1 MWYMNRGGGMDMNV
15 QGAWAQGITGK
26 GISVTI
32 LDDGIER
39 TNPDLAANYDPLAS
53 YDINANDND
62 PSPRYDMTNSNKHG
76 TRCAGEVAASANNTR
91 YLLFIT
97 TSQQYHPLNSSSSIN
112 PISWRYRQIFIIL
125 CISVTLKH

>member
-39 TNPDLAANYDPLAS
+39 TNPDLAANYDPLAA

-97 TSQQYHPLNSSSSIN
+97 TSQ
-112 PISWRYRQIFIIL
+112 
-125 CISVTLKH
+125 